1 MGGSADGS
9 VEGVAVKWGEPTVEA
24 VQRIALELRPE
35 DVREVWA
42 SHRLTAQEAVIF
54 SWAESRI
61 VRAVETD
68 DGVPVA
74 LTGVVGDR
82 IWLLGTREL
91 TATRRRR
98 FQLCREGR
106 EWVEYLLK
114 ETGVVLRN
122 DVYAKNTAS
131 VAWLKRIGFTVEP
144 PRPLGESCEL
154 FHHFWRCP

>member
-1 MGGSADGS
+1 
-9 VEGVAVKWGEPTVEA
+9 VKWGAATVEA
-24 VQRIALELRPE
+24 VNHIARGLRPE

-42 SHRLTAQEAVIF
+42 SHRLTPMEAVVF

-68 DGVPVA
+68 EGVPVA

-91 TATRRRR
+91 TATPRRR

-106 EWVEYLLK
+106 QWVEYLLQ

-122 DVYAKNTAS
+122 DVYAKNVAS
-131 VAWLKRIGFTVEP
+131 VAWLKRLGFTVDP
-144 PRPLGESCEL
+144 ARPLGDSCEL